1 MLLGRH
7 CAGEK
12 GRHSSTVSPRC
23 RCNCC
28 ACRTCL
34 LLPAAMH
41 SSQAVLASIASAQM
55 LLCKVHKPIMNSAP
69 QAEERH
75 RPGVAAACPGTAQP
89 DLTSSSVACKLNS
102 LSLAAVPCAG
112 SRPSR

>member
-12 GRHSSTVSPRC
+12 GRHSSTVSLRC
-23 RCNCC
+23 QCDCC
-28 ACRTCL
+28 ACHTCL

-41 SSQAVLASIASAQM
+41 SSQAVLASIASEQM
-55 LLCKVHKPIMNSAP
+55 LLCKVHKPITNSAP

-75 RPGVAAACPGTAQP
+75 RPGVAAACPGTARP

-102 LSLAAVPCAG
+102 LTRAVVPCAA
-112 SRPSR
+112 SRLSR